1 MSIVS
6 VVEMVYWIFIKQFV
20 PDPVQECK
28 SCKEKGKHHY
38 KSLTIKKIVS
48 LTQYISIAIL
58 LIFACY
64 RFYLLAD
71 KAYNPP
77 QLEELHNQLKKP
89 ESYFLDF
96 LF

>member
-1 MSIVS
+1 MSITS

-20 PDPVQECK
+20 PNLVQECK

-38 KSLTIKKIVS
+38 NSVTIKKIVS

-64 RFYLLAD
+64 RFYRLAV

-77 QLEELHNQLKKP
+77 QLEELHNQVKKSD
-89 ESYFLDF
+89 SYFFHF

>member
-1 MSIVS
+1 MSITS
-6 VVEMVYWIFIKQFV
+6 VVEIVYWIFIKQFV
-20 PDPVQECK
+20 PNPEQKCW
-28 SCKEKGKHHY
+28 SCKDKGKHHY
-38 KSLTIKKIVS
+38 NSPTIKKIVS

-64 RFYLLAD
+64 RFYRLAV

-77 QLEELHNQLKKP
+77 QLEEYHNQLKKP